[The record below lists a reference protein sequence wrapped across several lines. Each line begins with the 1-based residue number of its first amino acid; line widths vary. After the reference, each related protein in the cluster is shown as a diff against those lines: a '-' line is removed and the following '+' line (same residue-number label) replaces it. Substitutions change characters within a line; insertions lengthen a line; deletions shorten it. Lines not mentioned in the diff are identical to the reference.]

1 MKKIVLVLNQ
11 TQAGQGG
18 EENSSLP
25 LAGKKGA
32 LGPGI
37 MMEPYL
43 KEFDAKIIATIYCG
57 DKNFLENKL
66 ENSKKIAAMS
76 KKLEADVIICGP
88 AFNYERFGEMCGYLI
103 KFLKEHTNIPCVG
116 AMSEDNPKYTEYKE
130 LDLVKTP
137 KKGGVGLNEA
147 LRNIVKK
154 AVECCDR

>member
-43 KEFDAKIIATIYCG
+43 KEFDAKIIATLFCG
-57 DKNFLENKL
+57 DQNYLDNKE
-66 ENSKKIAAMS
+66 ENSKKIAAMA

-88 AFNYERFGEMCGYLI
+88 AFNYERFGEMCGHLI
-103 KFLKEHTNIPCVG
+103 KFLKEHSSIPCVG
-116 AMSEDNPKYTEYKE
+116 AMSEDNTAYNKYKDY
-130 LDLVKTP
+130 DLVITP
-137 KKGGVGLNEA
+137 KKGGIGLNDA
-147 LRNIVKK
+147 LRNIVKR
-154 AVECCDR
+154 AVEICD

>member
-32 LGPGI
+32 LGPGV

-43 KEFDAKIIATIYCG
+43 KEFDAKIIATIFCG
-57 DKNFLENKL
+57 DKNFLESDL
-66 ENSKKIAAMS
+66 ENSKKIAAMA
-76 KKLEADVIICGP
+76 KKLEADAVVCGP
-88 AFNYERFGEMCGYLI
+88 AFNYERFGQMCGYLV
-103 KFLKEHTNIPCVG
+103 KFLKENTNIPCVG
-116 AMSEDNPKYTEYKE
+116 AMSEDNPAYEKYRE

-137 KKGGVGLNEA
+137 KKGGIGLNEA

-154 AVECCDR
+154 AVECCEK